1 MKLIKFRIKNFKSI
15 IDTGYC
21 AFAPDMTILIGKNE
35 SGKTAT
41 LEALRY
47 FNRDILRVAEDAFPL
62 EGLNREPSV
71 EIWFRLDRKEIE
83 AIEQASGIKL
93 SEDAADYLAAEG
105 LGVVKNSRGRYTL
118 NEECIDE
125 LFSGNNPQ
133 QPVKHIR
140 SAKEK
145 LQELLK
151 APHLPVIDYEGTTD
165 DIQRDSKEFLKLV
178 KSYLPSIKDELVQ
191 VEAVK
196 AIRVI
201 VKESARL
208 AGAAKNNGIPQGG
221 NPEQKQNACAL
232 FTEQVVQHLPH
243 FIMFTEFDNILPFEI
258 PIVDLKSNSAVMDF
272 AQIAGLDVDYLMET
286 QDVHR
291 RIHLLNRISTTI
303 SGDFLE
309 YWNQNKI
316 ELIVKSEGDKL
327 LFGAKENGKTDFFK
341 LNQRS
346 LGFQW
351 FLSFFLRLNVEKK
364 DKNVILI
371 DEPGMHLHG
380 KAQRDILRVLENK
393 IIGEAQ
399 VMFTTHCPYLIDPKR
414 LDRVR
419 LVIKDPEKGSR
430 LTEDLHSYVSDE
442 SMLPV
447 TTAMGGDKI
456 GTPPLTDKQNV
467 LISGIGDFYF
477 WNAMKRHIKDI
488 DLDKVHLL
496 PAAEA
501 DKLEQLVSMMVGYN
515 LKFQILLNHNNE
527 GWKLGEK
534 LKETFGFGN
543 EKVMFVSETL
553 GYVTEDLFTH
563 ADFNKFVLNGE
574 AHDNQDVLNSAFV
587 KANNIN
593 KLLIGRGFYERIEK
607 GLGQDSLSGQTA
619 AAFRDVFEKI
629 LNRFHGLPP
638 QPAETKPESKPTGK
652 IKDKELLK
660 GDVKRRPLFAFLG
673 KK

>member
-1 MKLIKFRIKNFKSI
+1 MKLIKFRIQNFKSI

-21 AFAPDMTILIGKNE
+21 AFAPDMTILVGKNE
-35 SGKTAT
+35 SGKSAT

-47 FNRDILRVAEDAFPL
+47 FNKDILRVSEDAIPL

-71 EIWFRLDRKEIE
+71 EVWFRLERKEIE
-83 AIEQASGIKL
+83 AIEQASSVKL
-93 SEDAADYLAAEG
+93 SEDAVGYLTAEG
-105 LGVVKNSRGRYTL
+105 LGVIKNSRGRYTL
-118 NEECIDE
+118 NEECIGE
-125 LFSGNNPQ
+125 LFSGDNPQ

-140 SAKEK
+140 SAKER

-151 APHLPVIDYEGTTD
+151 APHLPVIDYEGTSD
-165 DIQRDSKEFLKLV
+165 EIQRDSKEFLKLA

-191 VEAVK
+191 VEAIK

-208 AGAAKNNGIPQGG
+208 AGGGREDSAAQGQSQ
-221 NPEQKQNACAL
+221 EQKQNVCSL
-232 FTEQVVQHLPH
+232 FTEQMVQHLPH
-243 FIMFTEFDNILPFEI
+243 FILFTEFDNLLPFEI
-258 PIVDLKSNSAVMDF
+258 PIADLKSNSAVVDF

-286 QDVHR
+286 QDVQR
-291 RIHLLNRISTTI
+291 RINLLNRCSTTI

-316 ELIVKSEGDKL
+316 ELIVKSEGYNL

-351 FLSFFLRLNVEKK
+351 FLSFYLRLNAQKK
-364 DKNVILI
+364 DRNVILI

-380 KAQRDILRVLENK
+380 KAQRDILNVLESK
-393 IIGEAQ
+393 IIGAAQ
-399 VMFTTHCPYLIDPKR
+399 VVFTTHCPYLIDPKR

-419 LVIKDPEKGSR
+419 LVIKDTDKGSR
-430 LTEDLHSYVSDE
+430 LTEDFHSYANDE

-447 TTAMGGDKI
+447 TTAMGGDRI
-456 GTPPLTDKQNV
+456 GTPPLPDKLNV
-467 LISGIGDFYF
+467 LISGVGDFYF
-477 WNAMKRHIKDI
+477 WSAMKRHIKDL
-488 DLDKVHLL
+488 DLEKVQLL

-515 LKFQILLNHNNE
+515 HKFQALLNHNNE

-563 ADFNKFVLNGE
+563 VDFNKFVINGRANE
-574 AHDNQDVLNSAFV
+574 NPDVLNSAFV

-593 KLLIGRGFYERIEK
+593 KLLIGRGFYERVEK
-607 GLGQDSLSGQTA
+607 GLGQDGLSGQTV
-619 AAFRDVFEKI
+619 AAFRDVFEKL
-629 LNRFHGLPP
+629 LNRFNGIL
-638 QPAETKPESKPTGK
+638 QPVETKAEPNQNGK
-652 IKDKELLK
+652 IKEKELLK
-660 GDVKRRPLFAFLG
+660 GGVKRRPLFAFLG